1 RGSTAACLGPGMRPG
16 PATTGHAPQ
25 RRPLGHL
32 TFHDSGVT
40 WLVTAGPTRRRRASA
55 QRARPPASRTPP
67 PAGTAGQAAAA
78 PRTFRV
84 PLVRVDPAGARRGF
98 GDAGDLAAQRVTPT
112 AVSGD
117 TGHHVTSGAGPDPY
131 RSTRWPLPA
140 HSVPSVWWRWIRS
153 LLRPTVTTRPHT
165 GHGWR
170 VHSGA
175 RPRLTAAPPI
185 PRRRRAAPSRATCAQ
200 PPPA

>member
-1 RGSTAACLGPGMRPG
+1 MRPG

-25 RRPLGHL
+25 RRSLGHL
-32 TFHDSGVT
+32 TFHDSGST
-40 WLVTAGPTRRRRASA
+40 WLFTAVRTRRHRPAAQGAGP
-55 QRARPPASRTPP
+55 PGLGTPP
-67 PAGTAGQAAAA
+67 QTGAVGPAAAA
-78 PRTFRV
+78 PRAVRV
-84 PLVRVDPAGARRGF
+84 PLVRVDTAGARRGF

-112 AVSGD
+112 AVGGD
-117 TGHHVTSGAGPDPY
+117 TGHHAVTSGAGPSPY

-140 HSVPSVWWRWIRS
+140 HSVPSVLWRWIRS

-200 PPPA
+200 PPPARPGAR